1 MPSKLDRDQQRAA
14 RQALAEAARRGELCL
29 PDAIRAMRQALGLNQ
44 EEFGRLFKLT
54 RRQVSE
60 LENGTGD
67 PKFSTLSRIGRAFG
81 MGVGFVPG
89 LGSQAPV
96 RARQAISQSEE

>member
-1 MPSKLDRDQQRAA
+1 MPSKLNRDQQRAA
-14 RQALAEAARRGELCL
+14 RQALAEAAGRGELRL
-29 PDAIRAMRQALGLNQ
+29 PDAIRAMRHALGLNQ

-67 PKFSTLSRIGRAFG
+67 PKLSTLTRLARTFG
-81 MGVGFVPG
+81 MSVGFVPG
-89 LGSQAPV
+89 HLAGDAQGLAS
-96 RARQAISQSEE
+96 

>member
-1 MPSKLDRDQQRAA
+1 MPSRLDRAQRHAA
-14 RQALAEAARRGELCL
+14 RQAVAEAAGRAELRL
-29 PDAIRAMRQALGLNQ
+29 PEAVRALRQALGLNQ

-67 PKFSTLSRIGRAFG
+67 PKLSTLNRVGRVFG
-81 MGVGFVPG
+81 MTVGFVPR
-89 LGSQAPV
+89 LEP
-96 RARQAISQSEE
+96 